1 MISSRYFLLVF
12 FLAATISAACALQKK
27 DPVKAGLEKP
37 EVKADEALETF
48 VDIRKPSLVPTG
60 SGPGKEWM
68 APPQKTATI
77 RTLVAPVRIE
87 SLKEKIEE
95 INGKIERLNTFH
107 LEEEQAFNTLKV
119 QQQQAAQQDN
129 QLEEQLLLLSR
140 RIEELDE
147 KYSRRINYQLSQD
160 ALKESM
166 IYEKAQR
173 LYRSG
178 NFVDAVIMFKKH
190 VSSFPQSTLADNAQY
205 WIGEGYYSQG
215 DYNRALEEFEKVNL
229 FPDKSKVPDAL
240 LRKGY
245 CYLQLKNYT
254 QAREIF
260 SQVIN
265 TYPDNQAEYAVVDS
279 ARRKLSEIKGKK

>member
-1 MISSRYFLLVF
+1 MISSRYFLPVF
-12 FLAATISAACALQKK
+12 FLAATFSTCALQKK
-27 DPVKAGLEKP
+27 DPVKAEFKKP
-37 EVKADEALETF
+37 EAKADEALETF
-48 VDIRKPSLVPTG
+48 VDVSKPSLVPSRSG
-60 SGPGKEWM
+60 SGKERM
-68 APPQKTATI
+68 APPQKKATLQ
-77 RTLVAPVRIE
+77 TQVVPERIK

-95 INGKIERLNTFH
+95 TNEKIERLNTFH
-107 LEEEQAFNTLKV
+107 MEEEQALNTLKA
-119 QQQQAAQQDN
+119 QQQQAAQQDE

-160 ALKESM
+160 AIRESM
-166 IYEKAQR
+166 IYEKAQK

-178 NFVDAVIMFKKH
+178 KFVDAVIMFKKH

-205 WIGEGYYSQG
+205 WIGEGYYSQR

-229 FPDKSKVPDAL
+229 FPDKSKVPDAI

-245 CYLQLKNYT
+245 CHLQLRNYT
-254 QAREIF
+254 QARKIF

-265 TYPDNQAEYAVVDS
+265 TYSDNQAEYAIVDS